1 MKTIKLL
8 KFLFSFSMINSLV
21 ASEPSTEPIVT
32 AEKFI
37 SYKKENGHCGN
48 FQAPKIVLICYQSS
62 TLKYFL
68 ENHPELAENTDFS
81 NLYLL
86 DEGKVGILGG
96 WGIGAPA
103 LCAKMEQLIAYGCK
117 KFIAIGTAG
126 MLMNSHNIGD
136 VVLCRSALAEDGVAH
151 LYLPKEE
158 SFASM
163 SDSLAKS
170 WNDFTKSTDLPD
182 ISPCKAWSFSAIF
195 KESPYDLLRV
205 LALGCTVVEMEAATL
220 YALAEEKNVE
230 ALTLFVVSDSL
241 TLDSWTPH
249 IKEPAV
255 RNNLHNLA
263 KWALE
268 FCHTQDH

>member
-1 MKTIKLL
+1 MKAIDVL
-8 KFLFSFSMINSLV
+8 KFLFGFFMINSLI

-37 SYKKENGHCGN
+37 SYKKENGHCGD

-68 ENHPELAENTDFS
+68 GNNPELTENKDFS

-103 LCAKMEQLIAYGCK
+103 LCAKMEQLIAHGCK

-136 VVLCRSALAEDGVAH
+136 VVLCTSALAEDGVAH

-163 SDSLAKS
+163 SNSLAS
-170 WNDFTKSTDLPD
+170 HWNDFIKSTDLTKTT
-182 ISPCKAWSFSAIF
+182 PCKAWSFSAIF

-205 LALGCTVVEMEAATL
+205 QGLGCTVVEMEAATL
-220 YALAEEKNVE
+220 YALAQEKNAE
-230 ALTLFVVSDSL
+230 ALTLFVISDSL

-249 IKEPAV
+249 IKEPLV

-268 FCHTQDH
+268 FCHTQDL